1 MIKFI
6 LGAIIGGWFAIFAL
20 AVMIGSAM
28 ETHND
33 D

>member
-6 LGAIIGGWFAIFAL
+6 LGAILGGWFAIFAL

-28 ETHND
+28 EEHHD